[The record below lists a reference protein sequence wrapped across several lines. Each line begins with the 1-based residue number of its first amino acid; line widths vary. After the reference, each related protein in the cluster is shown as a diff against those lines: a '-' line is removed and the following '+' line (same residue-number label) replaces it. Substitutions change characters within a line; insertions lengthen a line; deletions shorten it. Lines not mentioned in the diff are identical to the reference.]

1 MMDLKQIAQ
10 NLNEIFSKPGGRK
23 LIFWYDAEA
32 EFVDDVD
39 AIQLSNAK
47 IYRLEKDNQFY
58 TKYFLECKDTV
69 TNYLVYAPFPKP
81 DVRENHLADTVK
93 YSREFYADKSS
104 LICIDLNIPR
114 ELKAVVEKHKKFF
127 NAEAR
132 YSKFK
137 ELCIDKYDDKSI
149 AIGMM
154 SVICKCKT
162 ASFEEVLRAVLM
174 EDSGPGNKYM
184 SEIEKF
190 DLTVPFWSLCEEYY
204 GYSGSEPSLEGL
216 TIAFF
221 ITYTGYCMNGELPKA
236 WKNNTASKIGS
247 VVGFM
252 NNTMNNIS
260 YREAYDNLSDQVA
273 AEINAKGHL
282 SSMPLE
288 KLVEC
293 DSFEVIDHLIIK
305 WIVDN
310 LLSENIS
317 ASLNRLDIPGVI
329 STRRIKHYSE
339 RFHDTYNML
348 AHAYG
353 IIKVCNYNCPVKLK
367 DLINHYKDIGW
378 QIDTN
383 YRMFYWHFDRL
394 EKTVFFESLRERVEN
409 IYTNKYMAKLT
420 VRFSDALAKE
430 KTTDAIPL
438 QRNFYRHFVSN
449 TKERVIVIISDA
461 LRYEVAYNLWLKMED
476 DEKCQAQ
483 PYMMFGVLPSVTKL
497 GMASLLP
504 HKKLEVTDDFK
515 VLVDGITC
523 DTTPQREAILQ
534 AENKE
539 SVALLFDDVAALK
552 RERIRELLTNKNVVY
567 LYHNQIDARGD
578 KLSTENEVFAACHEA
593 IEEIYKMVR
602 KLTEEISARHFII
615 TADHG
620 FIYKRDK
627 MQEYDKID
635 GLNHKENLVG
645 KRFIISESE
654 IIYDGVK
661 SLDLS
666 DYIGNTDT
674 RKISVPS
681 GPCIFKTPGG
691 GQNYVHGGASPQEM
705 LIPVIDVKT
714 FRGHQE
720 TRPVSISLISTTTKV
735 TSLIQ
740 SFEFFQSE
748 PVSDVVKSAKY
759 RICFVSANG
768 EPISNEIIYEANSK
782 EEESAKRLIKLKF
795 TFKNKRYDNNEKYYL
810 VAFLEPKK
818 EYQEPVFKRHF
829 IMDIAFAD
837 DFGF

>member
-1 MMDLKQIAQ
+1 MDLKQIAQ

-32 EFVDDVD
+32 EFIDDVD
-39 AIQLSNAK
+39 AVELSNAK

-58 TKYFLECKDTV
+58 TKYFLECQDTV

-81 DVRENHLADTVK
+81 DVRENHLADTVR
-93 YSREFYADKSS
+93 YSREFYADRSS

-137 ELCIDKYDDKSI
+137 ELCIDKYDEKTI

-162 ASFEEVLRAVLM
+162 ASFEEVLRVVLM
-174 EDSGPGNKYM
+174 ENSDPGNKYM
-184 SEIEKF
+184 SEIEKYE
-190 DLTVPFWSLCEEYY
+190 LAEPFWSLCEEHY
-204 GYSGSEPSLEGL
+204 GYSSSAPSLEGL
-216 TIAFF
+216 SIAFF
-221 ITYTGYCMNGELPKA
+221 ITYTGSFMNGEVPTV
-236 WKNNTASKIGS
+236 WRNNIASKKGS
-247 VVGFM
+247 VVAFM
-252 NNTMNNIS
+252 NNTMNNKA
-260 YREAYDNLSDQVA
+260 YCEAYDLLSKKIASEISAQKHLSD
-273 AEINAKGHL
+273 I
-282 SSMPLE
+282 PLE

-293 DSFEVIDHLIIK
+293 DSFEAIDHLIIK

-310 LLSENIS
+310 LVSENIS
-317 ASLNRLDIPGVI
+317 ASLNKLDIPGVI
-329 STRRIKHYSE
+329 SIRCDRHYSD
-339 RFHDTYNML
+339 RFRVIYGML

-353 IIKVCNYNCPVKLK
+353 IIKICNYNCPVKLN
-367 DLINHYKDIGW
+367 DLIDHYKDLGW

-394 EKTVFFESLRERVEN
+394 EKTVLYESLRERVEN

-420 VRFSDALAKE
+420 VRFSDALVNE
-430 KTTDAIPL
+430 KTTDHIPL
-438 QRNFYRHFVSN
+438 QSDFYRHFVSN
-449 TKERVIVIISDA
+449 SKERVIVIISDA

-476 DEKCQAQ
+476 DEKCLAQ
-483 PYMMFGVLPSVTKL
+483 PYIMFGVLPSITKL

-515 VLVDGITC
+515 VLVDGMTC

-534 AENKE
+534 TENKE
-539 SVALLFDDVAALK
+539 SVALLFDDVLALK
-552 RERIRELLTNKNVVY
+552 REKIRELLTNKNVVY

-602 KLTEEISARHFII
+602 KLTEEVSARHFII

-635 GLNHKENLVG
+635 GLNQKENLEG
-645 KRFIISESE
+645 KRFIISDSE
-654 IIYDGVK
+654 IDFDGVK
-661 SLDLS
+661 SLNLS
-666 DYIGNTDT
+666 DYIGNADT

-691 GQNYVHGGASPQEM
+691 GQNFVHGGASPQEI

-720 TRPVSISLISTTTKV
+720 TRPVSITLISTATKV

-748 PVSDVVKSAKY
+748 PVSDIVKSSKY
-759 RICFVSANG
+759 RICFVSASG
-768 EPISNEIIYEANSK
+768 EPISNEIIYEADSK
-782 EEESAKRLIKLKF
+782 EEESAKRLIRLKF
-795 TFKNKRYDNNEKYYL
+795 TFKNRRYYNNEKYYL

-818 EYQEPVFKRHF
+818 EYQEPVFKRQF

>member
-1 MMDLKQIAQ
+1 MDLKKIAQ
-10 NLNEIFSKPGGRK
+10 NLNELFSIPGGRK

-39 AIQLSNAK
+39 AIELSNAK
-47 IYRLEKDNQFY
+47 IHKLEKDNQFY
-58 TKYFLECKDTV
+58 TKYLIEYEDTA
-69 TNYLVYAPFPKP
+69 TNYLIYAPFAKP

-93 YSREFYADKSS
+93 YSKEFYADRSS
-104 LICIDLNIPR
+104 LICIDLNIPSQ
-114 ELKAVVEKHKKFF
+114 LKTVVEKHKKFF
-127 NAEAR
+127 NADSR
-132 YSKFK
+132 CSKFK
-137 ELCIDKYDDKSI
+137 ELCIDKYDEKTI
-149 AIGMM
+149 LIGMM

-162 ASFEEVLRAVLM
+162 DSFEEVLRTVMM
-174 EDSGPGNKYM
+174 EKSNPENKYM
-184 SEIEKF
+184 SEIEKY
-190 DLTVPFWSLCEEYY
+190 DLAEPFWSLCEEYY
-204 GYSGSEPSLEGL
+204 GYSNSVPSLEGL
-216 TIAFF
+216 AIAFF
-221 ITYTGYCMNGELPKA
+221 ITYTGSLMSGELPKA
-236 WKNNTASKIGS
+236 WKNNTANKIGS
-247 VVGFM
+247 VVAFM
-252 NNTMNNIS
+252 NNTMNNINC
-260 YREAYDNLSDQVA
+260 REAYDNLSEHVA
-273 AEINAKGHL
+273 DEINAKEHL

-293 DSFEVIDHLIIK
+293 DSFEAIDHLIIK

-310 LLSENIS
+310 LVSENIS
-317 ASLNRLDIPGVI
+317 ASMNRIDIPCVI
-329 STRRIKHYSE
+329 SIRCDRHYAD
-339 RFHDTYNML
+339 RFRDIYGML

-353 IIKVCNYNCPVKLK
+353 IIKICNYNCPVKLN
-367 DLINHYKDIGW
+367 DLIDHYKDYGW

-394 EKTVFFESLRERVEN
+394 EKTSLFESLRERVEN
-409 IYTNKYMAKLT
+409 IYTNEYMAKIT
-420 VRFSDALAKE
+420 VRFSDAIANE
-430 KTTDAIPL
+430 KTTDHIPL

-449 TKERVIVIISDA
+449 VKERVIVIISDA
-461 LRYEVAYNLWLKMED
+461 FRYEVAYNLWLKMED
-476 DEKCQAQ
+476 DEKCQAK
-483 PYMMFGVLPSVTKL
+483 PYMMFGVLPSITKL

-515 VLVDGITC
+515 VLVDGMTC

-539 SVALLFDDVAALK
+539 SVALLFDDVVGLK
-552 RERIRELLTNKNVVY
+552 REKIREILTNKNVVY

-578 KLSTENEVFAACHEA
+578 KLSTENEVFAACYEA

-602 KLTEEISARHFII
+602 KLTEEVSARHFII
-615 TADHG
+615 TSDHG

-627 MQEYDKID
+627 IEEYDKID
-635 GLNHKENLVG
+635 GLSHKENLEG
-645 KRFIISESE
+645 KRFIISDSE
-654 IIYDGVK
+654 INFDGVK
-661 SLDLS
+661 SLNLS
-666 DYIGNTDT
+666 DYIGNADT

-681 GPCIFKTPGG
+681 GPCIFKTLGG

-720 TRPVSISLISTTTKV
+720 TRPVSITLISTTTKV

-748 PVSDVVKSAKY
+748 PVSDIVKSAKY

-782 EEESAKRLIKLKF
+782 DEESAKRLIKLKF
-795 TFKNKRYDNNEKYYL
+795 TFKNKRYDNSEKYYL

-818 EYQEPVFKRHF
+818 EYQEPVFKRQF

>member
-1 MMDLKQIAQ
+1 MDLKQIAQ

-39 AIQLSNAK
+39 AIELSNAK
-47 IYRLEKDNQFY
+47 IHKLEKDNQFY
-58 TKYFLECKDTV
+58 TKYFLECKDTA

-127 NAEAR
+127 DAKER

-174 EDSGPGNKYM
+174 ENSGPGNKYM
-184 SEIEKF
+184 SEIEKY
-190 DLTVPFWSLCEEYY
+190 DLAWPFWSLCEEYY
-204 GYSGSEPSLEGL
+204 GYSSSEPSLEGL
-216 TIAFF
+216 AIAFF

-260 YREAYDNLSDQVA
+260 CREGYNNLSDLMA
-273 AEINAKGHL
+273 AEINAKEHL

-288 KLVEC
+288 KLIEC
-293 DSFEVIDHLIIK
+293 DSFEVIDDLIIN
-305 WIVDN
+305 WVRDN
-310 LLSENIS
+310 LISENLN
-317 ASLNRLDIPGVI
+317 ASLNGHGIPDVI
-329 STRRIKHYSE
+329 SIREKKHYSDK
-339 RFHDTYNML
+339 FANIYGML
-348 AHAYG
+348 GHAYA
-353 IIKVCNYNCPVKLK
+353 ITKICNYSCPVKLN
-367 DLINHYKDIGW
+367 DLIDHYKNTASL
-378 QIDTN
+378 IDSD
-383 YRMFYWHFDRL
+383 YRMFYLYFDMI
-394 EKTVFFESLRERVEN
+394 EKASPFELLRERVEN
-409 IYTNKYMAKLT
+409 IYTNEYLNKIT
-420 VRFSDALAKE
+420 TGFSDALMKDGV
-430 KTTDAIPL
+430 TDHIPL
-438 QRNFYRHFVSN
+438 QRNFYRQFVAPS
-449 TKERVIVIISDA
+449 KERLVVIISDA
-461 LRYEVAYNLWLKMED
+461 FRYELARSLCLKMED
-476 DEKCQAQ
+476 DEKCRAKA
-483 PYMMFGVLPSVTKL
+483 YMMLGVLPSITRV

-504 HKKLEVTDDFK
+504 HKNIEITDDFK
-515 VLVDGITC
+515 VLVDGMSCETRA
-523 DTTPQREAILQ
+523 DREAVLKS
-534 AENKE
+534 AESE
-539 SVALLFDDVAALK
+539 SVALLFDDVAKAK
-552 RERIRELLTNKNVVY
+552 REEIREIFTNKSVVY
-567 LYHNQIDARGD
+567 IYHNQIDARGD
-578 KLSTENEVFAACHEA
+578 KLATENEVFAACNEA
-593 IEEIYKMVR
+593 LEEIHKMVR
-602 KLTEEISARHFII
+602 RLTEDITAKHFII
-615 TADHG
+615 TSDHG
-620 FIYKRDK
+620 FIYKHDK
-627 MQEYDKID
+627 IQEYDKIE
-635 GLNHKENLVG
+635 GLGSKG
-645 KRFIISESE
+645 SYAAKRFILSQEQIEE
-654 IIYDGVK
+654 DGVRNYN
-661 SLDLS
+661 LS
-666 DYIGNTDT
+666 DFIGGN
-674 RKISVPS
+674 RAGVIAVPA
-681 GPCIFKTPGG
+681 GANIFKTSGG

-705 LIPVIDVKT
+705 LIPVVDIRTVK
-714 FRGHQE
+714 GHQE
-720 TRPVSISLISTTTKV
+720 TKTVEISLISTTTKV

-759 RICFVSANG
+759 RICFISANG

-795 TFKNKRYDNNEKYYL
+795 TFKNKRYENNEKYYL

-818 EYQEPVFKRHF
+818 EYQEPVFKRQF